1 MNELEKEAQDTHMY
15 EKYLKRKSNIPLYPG
30 PKEFSP
36 EFHAS
41 YLKHDTHKLS
51 LQGIKNDEGFKD
63 PNNGSKDPDGLS
75 LVWFSLAVGKEE
87 IQSAEKTLLE
97 MTNMHAEPG
106 FLKKFAS
113 SPAFSEKS
121 RYGAYRFT
129 FKVEDV
135 LKAYSE
141 QVRTP
146 SVHINAC
153 IYRCL
158 LLFSYS

>member
-1 MNELEKEAQDTHMY
+1 MNELEKEAKDTHMY
-15 EKYLKRKSNIPLYPG
+15 EKYLSKSNIPLYPG

-41 YLKHDTHKLS
+41 YLKHDTHRFS
-51 LQGIKNDEGFKD
+51 LQGIKNDVGFKD
-63 PNNGSKDPDGLS
+63 PNNGSEDPDGLS

-87 IQSAEKTLLE
+87 IQSAEKTLLKK
-97 MTNMHAEPG
+97 TNMNAEPG

-121 RYGAYRFT
+121 RYGSYRFT